1 MVSAFT
7 HSLCVSRRRIMFL
20 LGNWA
25 FPHYGYCCHSP
36 AEAAWPESSD
46 KGTGRSKLP
55 SHGQAR
61 GQSWEPKISKGVGK
75 TAEGRGAMFV
85 NWKFCG
91 RKHLSIN
98 RLYPPPTRDS
108 STEHK
113 RHFLRQIVQNN
124 GYPPNSRIQLNTLCD
139 LFLAADSFSYPAVK
153 GNFSN
158 APLIRRF
165 TEA

>member
-25 FPHYGYCCHSP
+25 FSHYGYCCHSP
-36 AEAAWPESSD
+36 AETAWPERSD
-46 KGTGRSKLP
+46 KGTGRIKLP
-55 SHGQAR
+55 SHGQPR
-61 GQSWEPKISKGVGK
+61 GQSREPKISRVVSK
-75 TAEGRGAMFV
+75 TAEGRGAVFV
-85 NWKFCG
+85 NRKFCG
-91 RKHLSIN
+91 RRHLSIN
-98 RLYPPPTRDS
+98 RLCPPPTRDS

-113 RHFLRQIVQNN
+113 RNFLRQIVQNN
-124 GYPPNSRIQLNTLCD
+124 GYSPNSRIQLKALCD
-139 LFLAADSFSYPAVK
+139 LILAADSFSYPAVK